1 MNQESVCCGWL
12 EDSKNDGMLLS
23 PTEALILM
31 ARVHMAAFVLILLA
45 MSVPLQHSFGST
57 RTLDFSL
64 FPDGSTHVTYSLES
78 DPFLPDTEVS
88 LYGDSFENLLVE
100 DENGFLLTTQSENN
114 ILQVETL
121 GSSNILINYDTYS
134 LISKDGKIWSF
145 EVDSPV
151 EFNVIMPENSVIVG
165 MSTFPIDMG
174 VESDRTKILLPSGM
188 AEITYFLAVAES
200 SQVLPPVEETT
211 VPRDGDDTMI
221 YAAVGGAIAAIAV
234 GGAIAMKMRGKS
246 KPVTTSAPQ
255 STTTSVKDEA
265 VFDIEKAIDKPDLR
279 EDDKEIIKFIH
290 ENGGSALE
298 SDLRKK
304 FLLPRT
310 TMWRAVKRLERHGLI
325 EITKKDQ
332 QNLIKLTNVE
342 ADNNE

>member
-1 MNQESVCCGWL
+1 MNQESACCGWL

-31 ARVHMAAFVLILLA
+31 ARVPLAVFVLILLA

-57 RTLDFSL
+57 RTLDFFL

-88 LYGDSFENLLVE
+88 LYGDSLENLVVE
-100 DENGFLLTTQSENN
+100 DENGFLLSTQSEKN

-145 EVDSPV
+145 EIDSPV
-151 EFNVIMPENSVIVG
+151 EFNVVMPQNSVIVG
-165 MSTFPIDMG
+165 MTTFPIDMN
-174 VESDRTKILLPSGM
+174 VDSDRTKILLPSGV

-200 SQVLPPVEETT
+200 SQVLPPVETSAPE
-211 VPRDGDDTMI
+211 GDNSMI
-221 YAAVGGAIAAIAV
+221 YAAGAAVAIAV
-234 GGAIAMKMRGKS
+234 IAAFAIKMKN
-246 KPVTTSAPQ
+246 KPKQIVSTSQTTILEKNEP
-255 STTTSVKDEA
+255 
-265 VFDIEKAIDKPDLR
+265 FNIEKVLEMPDLR

-310 TMWRAVKRLERHGLI
+310 TMWRAVKRLERNELI

-332 QNLIKLTNVE
+332 QNLIKLTNVKDE
-342 ADNNE
+342 ENE

>member
-1 MNQESVCCGWL
+1 
-12 EDSKNDGMLLS
+12 
-23 PTEALILM
+23 M

-57 RTLDFSL
+57 RTLDFFL

-88 LYGDSFENLLVE
+88 LYGDSLENLVAE
-100 DENGFLLTTQSENN
+100 DENGFPLTTQSEKN

-121 GSSNILINYDTYS
+121 GSSTILINYDTYS

-145 EVDSPV
+145 EIDSPV
-151 EFNVIMPENSVIVG
+151 EFNVIMPQNSVIVG
-165 MSTFPIDMG
+165 MSTFPIDMN
-174 VESDRTKILLPSGM
+174 VDSERTKILLPSGV

-200 SQVLPPVEETT
+200 SQILLPEET
-211 VPRDGDDTMI
+211 PGSEGDNSVM
-221 YAAVGGAIAAIAV
+221 YVAGGAAIAIAVIAAIV
-234 GGAIAMKMRGKS
+234 VKMKNKS
-246 KPVTTSAPQ
+246 RQIISTSQTTISENNEPFNIQ
-255 STTTSVKDEA
+255 KVLEM
-265 VFDIEKAIDKPDLR
+265 PDLR

-310 TMWRAVKRLERHGLI
+310 TMWRAVKRLERYELI

-342 ADNNE
+342 DDKNE

>member
-1 MNQESVCCGWL
+1 MNQESVYCGWL

-23 PTEALILM
+23 PTDALILM
-31 ARVHMAAFVLILLA
+31 ARVHVAAFVLILLA

-57 RTLDFSL
+57 RTLDFFL
-64 FPDGSTHVTYSLES
+64 FPDGSTHVTYSLDS
-78 DPFLPDTEVS
+78 DPLLPDTEVS
-88 LYGDSFENLLVE
+88 LYGDSLENLVAE
-100 DENGFLLTTQSENN
+100 DENGFLLSTQSEKN

-145 EVDSPV
+145 EIDSPV
-151 EFNVIMPENSVIVG
+151 EFNVVMPENSVIVG
-165 MSTFPIDMG
+165 MSTFPIDMN
-174 VESDRTKILLPSGM
+174 VDSDRTKILLPSGP

-200 SQVLPPVEETT
+200 SQVLPPEETPVT
-211 VPRDGDDTMI
+211 ADNDNSMMYVAGGV
-221 YAAVGGAIAAIAV
+221 AVAIAAIA
-234 GGAIAMKMRGKS
+234 AIAINMKN
-246 KPVTTSAPQ
+246 KPKQIVSAPQ
-255 STTTSVKDEA
+255 TTVVAERNEP
-265 VFDIEKAIDKPDLR
+265 FNIEKVLEMPDLR
-279 EDDKEIIKFIH
+279 EDDKDIIKFIH

-310 TMWRAVKRLERHGLI
+310 TMWRAVKRLERHELI

-342 ADNNE
+342 TNKNE

>member
-1 MNQESVCCGWL
+1 L

-23 PTEALILM
+23 PTDALILM
-31 ARVHMAAFVLILLA
+31 ARVPIVAFVLILLA
-45 MSVPLQHSFGST
+45 MSVPLQHSFGSN

-88 LYGDSFENLLVE
+88 LFGDSIENLVVE
-100 DENGFLLTTQSENN
+100 DENGFLLSAQSENN
-114 ILQVETL
+114 LLQVETL

-145 EVDSPV
+145 EIDSPV
-151 EFNVIMPENSVIVG
+151 EINVKMPENSVIVG
-165 MSTFPIDMG
+165 MSTFPIDMN
-174 VESDRTKILLPSGM
+174 VDSDRTTILLPSGP
-188 AEITYFLAVAES
+188 AEITYFLSVAES
-200 SQVLPPVEETT
+200 SQILPSEEVTQ
-211 VPRDGDDTMI
+211 GDDNSI
-221 YAAVGGAIAAIAV
+221 LYVAGGAVAAAAIAAIA
-234 GGAIAMKMRGKS
+234 IKMRARPRQTIPS
-246 KPVTTSAPQ
+246 TQTVTMEEQEP
-255 STTTSVKDEA
+255 
-265 VFDIEKAIDKPDLR
+265 FNIEKVLEMPDLR
-279 EDDKEIIKFIH
+279 EDDKDIIKFIH
-290 ENGGSALE
+290 ENGGSVLE

-310 TMWRAVKRLERHGLI
+310 TMWRAVKRLERHSLI

-342 ADNNE
+342 VKSDE

>member
-88 LYGDSFENLLVE
+88 LYGDSLENLVVV
-100 DENGFLLTTQSENN
+100 DENGFLLSTQSENN

-200 SQVLPPVEETT
+200 SQVLPPAEEMPVTQ
-211 VPRDGDDTMI
+211 DDDNTMV
-221 YAAVGGAIAAIAV
+221 YAVVGGAIAAIAV
-234 GGAIAMKMRGKS
+234 GGTVAMKMRGKT
-246 KPVTTSAPQ
+246 KPVITSAPQ
-255 STTTSVKDEA
+255 PTRGSVKEETA
-265 VFDIEKAIDKPDLR
+265 FDIEKAMDKPDLR

-310 TMWRAVKRLERHGLI
+310 TMWRAVKR
-325 EITKKDQ
+325 
-332 QNLIKLTNVE
+332 
-342 ADNNE
+342 

>member
-12 EDSKNDGMLLS
+12 EDSKNDGILLT
-23 PTEALILM
+23 PTEALSLM
-31 ARVHMAAFVLILLA
+31 ARVPLAVFVLILLA
-45 MSVPLQHSFGST
+45 LSVPLQHSFGSN
-57 RTLDFSL
+57 RTLDLFL

-78 DPFLPDTEVS
+78 DPFLPDTQVS
-88 LYGDSFENLLVE
+88 LYGDSFENLVVE
-100 DENGFLLTTQSENN
+100 DENGFPLTTQSENN
-114 ILQVETL
+114 ILEVETL

-145 EVDSPV
+145 EIDSPV
-151 EFNVIMPENSVIVG
+151 EFNVIMPQNSVIVG
-165 MSTFPIDMG
+165 MSTFPIDMD
-174 VESDRTKILLPSGM
+174 VTSDRTKLLLPSGM
-188 AEITYFLAVAES
+188 GEITYFLAVAES
-200 SQVLPPVEETT
+200 SQVLPSEETSVT
-211 VPRDGDDTMI
+211 EGDNSMM
-221 YAAVGGAIAAIAV
+221 YVASGVAAIAII
-234 GGAIAMKMRGKS
+234 AIIAIKMKS
-246 KPVTTSAPQ
+246 KPKQIVSAPQ
-255 STTTSVKDEA
+255 TTILEKNEP
-265 VFDIEKAIDKPDLR
+265 FNIEKVLEMPDLR

-310 TMWRAVKRLERHGLI
+310 TMWRAVKRLERYELI

-342 ADNNE
+342 TDKNE

>member
-1 MNQESVCCGWL
+1 MNQESVCCEWL
-12 EDSKNDGMLLS
+12 EASKNDGMLLS

-31 ARVHMAAFVLILLA
+31 ARVPLAVFVLILLA
-45 MSVPLQHSFGST
+45 LSVPLQHSFGSN
-57 RTLDFSL
+57 RTLDLFL

-88 LYGDSFENLLVE
+88 LYGDSLENLIVE
-100 DENGFLLTTQSENN
+100 DENGFPLTTQSENN
-114 ILQVETL
+114 ILEVETL

-134 LISKDGKIWSF
+134 LISKEGKIWSF
-145 EVDSPV
+145 EIDSPV
-151 EFNVIMPENSVIVG
+151 EFNVIMPQNSVIVG
-165 MSTFPIDMG
+165 MSTFPIDMD
-174 VESDRTKILLPSGM
+174 VTSDRTKLLLPSGL

-200 SQVLPPVEETT
+200 SQILSPEETSAT
-211 VPRDGDDTMI
+211 EGDDSMM
-221 YAAVGGAIAAIAV
+221 YVVGVAAVAITVIVAIV
-234 GGAIAMKMRGKS
+234 IKMKS
-246 KPVTTSAPQ
+246 KPKQIVSASQTTILEKNEP
-255 STTTSVKDEA
+255 
-265 VFDIEKAIDKPDLR
+265 FNIEKVLEMPDLR

-304 FLLPRT
+304 FILPRT
-310 TMWRAVKRLERHGLI
+310 TMWRAVKRLERHRLI

-342 ADNNE
+342 TNKNE

>member
-1 MNQESVCCGWL
+1 MNQESVYCGWL

-23 PTEALILM
+23 PTDALILM
-31 ARVHMAAFVLILLA
+31 ARVHVAAFVLILLA

-57 RTLDFSL
+57 RTLDFFL
-64 FPDGSTHVTYSLES
+64 FPDGSTHVTYSLDS
-78 DPFLPDTEVS
+78 DPLLPDTEVS
-88 LYGDSFENLLVE
+88 LYGDSLENLVAE
-100 DENGFLLTTQSENN
+100 DENGFLLSTQSEKN

-145 EVDSPV
+145 EIDSPV
-151 EFNVIMPENSVIVG
+151 EFNVVMPENSVIVG
-165 MSTFPIDMG
+165 MSTFPIDMN
-174 VESDRTKILLPSGM
+174 VDSDRTKILLPSGP

-200 SQVLPPVEETT
+200 SQVLPPEETPVT
-211 VPRDGDDTMI
+211 ADNDNSMVYVAGG
-221 YAAVGGAIAAIAV
+221 AAVAIAAIA
-234 GGAIAMKMRGKS
+234 AIAIKMKN
-246 KPVTTSAPQ
+246 KPKQIVSAPQ
-255 STTTSVKDEA
+255 TTVVAERNEP
-265 VFDIEKAIDKPDLR
+265 FNIEKVLEMPDLR
-279 EDDKEIIKFIH
+279 EDDKDIIKFIH

-310 TMWRAVKRLERHGLI
+310 TMWRAVKRLERHELI

-342 ADNNE
+342 TDKNE

>member
-1 MNQESVCCGWL
+1 MNQESVYCGWL

-23 PTEALILM
+23 PTDALILM
-31 ARVHMAAFVLILLA
+31 ARVHVAAFVLILLA
-45 MSVPLQHSFGST
+45 MSVPLQHSFGSA
-57 RTLDFSL
+57 RTLDFFL
-64 FPDGSTHVTYSLES
+64 FPDGSTHVTYSLDS

-88 LYGDSFENLLVE
+88 LFGDSFENLVVE
-100 DENGFLLTTQSENN
+100 DENGFPLTSQSENN
-114 ILQVETL
+114 LLEVETL

-145 EVDSPV
+145 EIDSPV
-151 EFNVIMPENSVIVG
+151 EFNVVMPQNSVIVG

-174 VESDRTKILLPSGM
+174 VESDRTKILLPSGTV
-188 AEITYFLAVAES
+188 EITYFLAVAES
-200 SQVLPPVEETT
+200 SQILPTIEETPT
-211 VPRDGDDTMI
+211 TQDRDNTMV
-221 YAAVGGAIAAIAV
+221 YAAGGVIAAIAV
-234 GGAIAMKMRGKS
+234 GGAIAMKMKGKS
-246 KPVTTSAPQ
+246 KSVITTTPQNTTS
-255 STTTSVKDEA
+255 TIVKEEPFNLENA
-265 VFDIEKAIDKPDLR
+265 MDKPDLR

>member
-1 MNQESVCCGWL
+1 MNQESVYCGWL

-23 PTEALILM
+23 PTDALILM
-31 ARVHMAAFVLILLA
+31 ARVHVAAFVLILLA

-57 RTLDFSL
+57 RTLDFFL
-64 FPDGSTHVTYSLES
+64 FPDGSTHVTYSLDS
-78 DPFLPDTEVS
+78 DPLLPDTEVS
-88 LYGDSFENLLVE
+88 LYGDSLENLVAE
-100 DENGFLLTTQSENN
+100 DENGFLLSTQSEKN

-145 EVDSPV
+145 EIDSPV
-151 EFNVIMPENSVIVG
+151 EFNVVMPENSVIVG
-165 MSTFPIDMG
+165 MSTFPIDMN
-174 VESDRTKILLPSGM
+174 VDSDRTKILLPSGP

-200 SQVLPPVEETT
+200 SQVLPPEETPVT
-211 VPRDGDDTMI
+211 ADNDNSMMYVAGGV
-221 YAAVGGAIAAIAV
+221 AVAIAAIA
-234 GGAIAMKMRGKS
+234 AIAIKMKNKQ
-246 KPVTTSAPQ
+246 KQIVSAPQ
-255 STTTSVKDEA
+255 TTVVAERNEP
-265 VFDIEKAIDKPDLR
+265 FIIEKVLEMPDLR
-279 EDDKEIIKFIH
+279 EDDKDIIKFIH

-310 TMWRAVKRLERHGLI
+310 TMWRAVKRLERHELI

-342 ADNNE
+342 TDKNE

>member
-1 MNQESVCCGWL
+1 MNQESVYCGWL

-31 ARVHMAAFVLILLA
+31 ARVPLAVFVLILLA
-45 MSVPLQHSFGST
+45 MSVPLQNSFGSN
-57 RTLDFSL
+57 RTLDLFL

-88 LYGDSFENLLVE
+88 LYGDSVENLVVE
-100 DENGFLLTTQSENN
+100 DENGFPLTAQSENN
-114 ILQVETL
+114 TLDVETL

-145 EVDSPV
+145 EIDSPV
-151 EFNVIMPENSVIVG
+151 EFNVIMPQNSVIVG
-165 MSTFPIDMG
+165 MSTFPIDMD
-174 VESDRTKILLPSGM
+174 VTSDRTKLLLPSGM

-200 SQVLPPVEETT
+200 SQVLPPEENTT
-211 VPRDGDDTMI
+211 TENNTSMI
-221 YAAVGGAIAAIAV
+221 YVAGGVAAIAIIAAIA
-234 GGAIAMKMRGKS
+234 IKMKN
-246 KPVTTSAPQ
+246 KPKQIITSSQTTETLENDKA
-255 STTTSVKDEA
+255 
-265 VFDIEKAIDKPDLR
+265 FNIEKVLEMPDLR

-310 TMWRAVKRLERHGLI
+310 TMWRAVKRLERYELV

-342 ADNNE
+342 IDKNE

>member
-23 PTEALILM
+23 PTDALILM
-31 ARVHMAAFVLILLA
+31 ARVHVAALVLILLA

-57 RTLDFSL
+57 RTLDFFL
-64 FPDGSTHVTYSLES
+64 FPDGSTHVTYFLES
-78 DPFLPDTEVS
+78 DPLLPDTIVP

-100 DENGFLLTTQSENN
+100 DENGFPLTTQSPIENE
-114 ILQVETL
+114 ILDVETL

-145 EVDSPV
+145 EMDSPV
-151 EFNVIMPENSVIVG
+151 EFTVTMPKNSVIVG
-165 MSTFPIDMG
+165 MSTIPMSMNVDS
-174 VESDRTKILLPSGM
+174 ERTNILLPSGS

-200 SQVLPPVEETT
+200 SQVLIPEESIQENDNSILY
-211 VPRDGDDTMI
+211 VAGGVVA
-221 YAAVGGAIAAIAV
+221 AAVIAAIA
-234 GGAIAMKMRGKS
+234 IKMRS
-246 KPVTTSAPQ
+246 KPKQAISSPQ
-255 STTTSVKDEA
+255 LETL
-265 VFDIEKAIDKPDLR
+265 EKTETISLEKVLEMPDLR
-279 EDDKEIIKFIH
+279 EDDKDIVKFIH
-290 ENGGSALE
+290 ENGGNVME

-342 ADNNE
+342 VKSDE

>member
-1 MNQESVCCGWL
+1 MNQESVYCGWL

-23 PTEALILM
+23 PTDALILM
-31 ARVHMAAFVLILLA
+31 ARVHVAAFVLILLA

-57 RTLDFSL
+57 RTLDFFL

-78 DPFLPDTEVS
+78 DPLLPDTIVP
-88 LYGDSFENLLVE
+88 LYGDLFENLLVE
-100 DENGFLLTTQSENN
+100 DESGFPLTTQSPIENE
-114 ILQVETL
+114 ILDVETL

-145 EVDSPV
+145 EMDSPV
-151 EFNVIMPENSVIVG
+151 EFTVTMPKNSVIVG
-165 MSTFPIDMG
+165 MSTIPMDMN
-174 VESDRTKILLPSGM
+174 VDSERTKILLPSGP
-188 AEITYFLAVAES
+188 AEISYFLAVAES
-200 SQVLPPVEETT
+200 SQVLIPEEIIEENDNSILYVTGGA
-211 VPRDGDDTMI
+211 VV
-221 YAAVGGAIAAIAV
+221 AAVIAAIA
-234 GGAIAMKMRGKS
+234 IKMRS
-246 KPVTTSAPQ
+246 KPKQIVSSPQ
-255 STTTSVKDEA
+255 LETLEK
-265 VFDIEKAIDKPDLR
+265 IETISLEKVLDMPDLR
-279 EDDKEIIKFIH
+279 EDDKDIVKFIH
-290 ENGGSALE
+290 ESGGNVME

-342 ADNNE
+342 VKSDE

>member
-1 MNQESVCCGWL
+1 LNQESACCGWL

-31 ARVHMAAFVLILLA
+31 ARVPLAVFVLILLA

-57 RTLDFSL
+57 RTLDFFL

-78 DPFLPDTEVS
+78 DPLLPDTEVS
-88 LYGDSFENLLVE
+88 LYGDSVENLVTE
-100 DENGFLLTTQSENN
+100 DENGFPLTTQSERN

-145 EVDSPV
+145 EINSPV
-151 EFNVIMPENSVIVG
+151 EFNVVMPENSVIVG
-165 MSTFPIDMG
+165 MSTFPIDMN
-174 VESDRTKILLPSGM
+174 VDSDRTKILLPSGM

-200 SQVLPPVEETT
+200 SQVLPTEET
-211 VPRDGDDTMI
+211 PASEGDNSMM
-221 YAAVGGAIAAIAV
+221 YVAGGAAVAIAAIA
-234 GGAIAMKMRGKS
+234 AIALKLKN
-246 KPVTTSAPQ
+246 KPKQIVSTSQTT
-255 STTTSVKDEA
+255 VL
-265 VFDIEKAIDKPDLR
+265 EKNEPFNIQRVLEMPDLR

-310 TMWRAVKRLERHGLI
+310 TMWRAVKRLERHELI

-342 ADNNE
+342 TDKNE

>member
-1 MNQESVCCGWL
+1 MNQESACCGWL

-31 ARVHMAAFVLILLA
+31 ARVPLAVFVLILLA

-57 RTLDFSL
+57 RTLDFFL

-88 LYGDSFENLLVE
+88 LYGDSVENLVAE
-100 DENGFLLTTQSENN
+100 DENGFPLTTQSEKN

-145 EVDSPV
+145 EIDSPV
-151 EFNVIMPENSVIVG
+151 EFNVVMPENSVIVG
-165 MSTFPIDMG
+165 MSTFPIDMN
-174 VESDRTKILLPSGM
+174 VDSDRTKILLPSGM

-200 SQVLPPVEETT
+200 SQVLPTEETPT
-211 VPRDGDDTMI
+211 SEGDNSMI
-221 YAAVGGAIAAIAV
+221 YVAGGAAVAIAAIA
-234 GGAIAMKMRGKS
+234 AIALKMKN
-246 KPVTTSAPQ
+246 KPKQILSTSQTMVLEKNEP
-255 STTTSVKDEA
+255 
-265 VFDIEKAIDKPDLR
+265 FNIEKVLEMPDLR

-290 ENGGSALE
+290 ENGDSALE

-310 TMWRAVKRLERHGLI
+310 TMWRAVKRLERYELI

-342 ADNNE
+342 TDKNE

>member
-12 EDSKNDGMLLS
+12 EDSKNDGILLT
-23 PTEALILM
+23 PTEALSLM
-31 ARVHMAAFVLILLA
+31 ARVPLAVFVLILLA
-45 MSVPLQHSFGST
+45 MSVPLQHSFGSA
-57 RTLDFSL
+57 RTLDLFL

-88 LYGDSFENLLVE
+88 LYGDSFENLVVE
-100 DENGFLLTTQSENN
+100 DENGFPLTAQSENN
-114 ILQVETL
+114 ILEVETL

-134 LISKDGKIWSF
+134 LVSKDGKIWSF
-145 EVDSPV
+145 EIDSPV
-151 EFNVIMPENSVIVG
+151 EFHVIMPQNSVIVG
-165 MSTFPIDMG
+165 MSTFPIDMD
-174 VESDRTKILLPSGM
+174 VETDRTKFLLPSGI

-200 SQVLPPVEETT
+200 SQILPSEEIIQKNN
-211 VPRDGDDTMI
+211 DNSMI
-221 YAAVGGAIAAIAV
+221 FVAVGVVAIAV
-234 GGAIAMKMRGKS
+234 IAVIAIKMRN
-246 KPVTTSAPQ
+246 KPKQIVPTSRTTVLETKEP
-255 STTTSVKDEA
+255 
-265 VFDIEKAIDKPDLR
+265 FNIEKVLEMPDLR

-290 ENGGSALE
+290 ENGDSALE

-325 EITKKDQ
+325 EITKKDL

-342 ADNNE
+342 TDKNE